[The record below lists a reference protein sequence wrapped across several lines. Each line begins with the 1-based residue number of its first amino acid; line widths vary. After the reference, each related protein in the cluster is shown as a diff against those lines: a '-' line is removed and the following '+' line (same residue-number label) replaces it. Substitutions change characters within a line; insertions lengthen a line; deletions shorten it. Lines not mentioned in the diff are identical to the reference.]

1 MLMPWWSL
9 AASGSSGTAS
19 FEFGLAGLC
28 VRPSSVCASYGT
40 LSASEPVY
48 RSVEDVFGI
57 AFGIA
62 SVALLSSLLAFVLSL
77 LRSRISAGG
86 TAVGILGLVS
96 GISALSGP
104 VYILLALPGAVASLP
119 YGSSV
124 AGFFGELTTS
134 GTTIS
139 YGGGLGWAASLGASA
154 LVLICGPGMVALE
167 RRKRSG

>member
-9 AASGSSGTAS
+9 AASGSAGTAS

-40 LSASEPVY
+40 LSAAEPIY
-48 RSVEDVFGI
+48 RSVGDVFGI

-77 LRSRISAGG
+77 VRSRTSARR
-86 TAVGILGLVS
+86 TAIGILGLVS
-96 GISALSGP
+96 GISALAGP
-104 VYILLALPGAVASLP
+104 LYILMALPGAVASLP

-124 AGFFGELTTS
+124 IGFFGELTAS

-139 YGGGLGWAASLGASA
+139 YGGGLGWTASLGASA
-154 LVLICGPGMVALE
+154 LVLIFGPGIVALE
-167 RRKRSG
+167 RRERSG